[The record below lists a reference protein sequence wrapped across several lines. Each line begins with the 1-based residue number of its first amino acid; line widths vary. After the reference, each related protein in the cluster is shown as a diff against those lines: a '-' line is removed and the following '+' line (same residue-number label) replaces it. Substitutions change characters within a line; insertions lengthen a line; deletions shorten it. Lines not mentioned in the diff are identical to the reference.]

1 MPAQM
6 LAWPLL
12 AANISPSGKPEPAPA
27 PVSKDDEFCIQN
39 KEVCIQNKEVFV
51 FKTRKFVF
59 KMMNFAGGTTA
70 SSCTGVCAQN
80 ILVIINSVVIIACT
94 CLMLSVLY
102 VHAGD

>member
-39 KEVCIQNKEVFV
+39 KEVYIQNKEVF
-51 FKTRKFVF
+51 FIQNKK
-59 KMMNFAGGTTA
+59 
-70 SSCTGVCAQN
+70 VC
-80 ILVIINSVVIIACT
+80 I
-94 CLMLSVLY
+94 
-102 VHAGD
+102 